1 MRINTIKTGLVI
13 PALLLAVLSGCANT
27 SSKPGPE
34 DEAKNTL
41 ESGVAKANAAQTEG
55 KTDEAVSVLKVVA
68 ARFPADKTPWVR
80 IAQIRFDSG
89 DYSDAIVNAQEAL
102 KRDPADKVANSI
114 VTVASLRLAT
124 KALGDLRTQNALNGS
139 VKTEAQDLTKILR
152 ESLGEAALVPPPA
165 KPPVVKR
172 GRVQRKAAPQPA
184 APDNDDAGSSSAPS
198 SGGSG
203 PNPFGNL
210 K

>member
-1 MRINTIKTGLVI
+1 MRVNKIKTGLVI
-13 PALLLAVLSGCANT
+13 PALLLAMLSGCA
-27 SSKPGPE
+27 SQQPQPKPE
-34 DEAKNTL
+34 EEAKNTL
-41 ESGVAKANAAQTEG
+41 ESGVAQANAAQADG
-55 KTDEAVSVLKVVA
+55 KSDEAVSVLKVVA
-68 ARFPADKTPWVR
+68 SRFPADKTPWVR
-80 IAQIRFDSG
+80 IAQIRFDAG

-124 KALGDLRTQNALNGS
+124 KSLGDLRTQNALNGS

-152 ESLGEAALVPPPA
+152 ESLGETALVPPPA
-165 KPPVVKR
+165 KPAPAARARKAPP
-172 GRVQRKAAPQPA
+172 RKAAAQPA
-184 APDNDDAGSSSAPS
+184 AGDADSGGG
-198 SGGSG
+198 GGSG

>member
-1 MRINTIKTGLVI
+1 MRASQLKSGLII
-13 PALLLAVLSGCANT
+13 PALLAVMLAGCANT
-27 SSKPGPE
+27 QTKPNPE

-41 ESGVAKANAAQTEG
+41 ESGVAQANTAQAEG

-68 ARFPADKTPWVR
+68 SRFPADKTPWVR
-80 IAQIRFDSG
+80 IAQIRFDAG

-114 VTVASLRLAT
+114 VTVSGLRLAT
-124 KALGDLRTQNALNGS
+124 KSLGDLRSQNALNGS

-152 ESLGEAALVPPPA
+152 ESLGENTLVPPPA
-165 KPPVVKR
+165 KPVAAARQRGKVV
-172 GRVQRKAAPQPA
+172 RKAAPA
-184 APDNDDAGSSSAPS
+184 ADADAGSG
-198 SGGSG
+198 GGSG

>member
-1 MRINTIKTGLVI
+1 MRASKLKSGLIV
-13 PALLLAVLSGCANT
+13 PALLAVMLAGCANT
-27 SSKPGPE
+27 QTKPSPE

-41 ESGVAKANAAQTEG
+41 ESGVAQANTAQAEG

-68 ARFPADKTPWVR
+68 SRFPADKTPWVR
-80 IAQIRFDSG
+80 IAQIRFDAG

-114 VTVASLRLAT
+114 VTVSGLRLAT
-124 KALGDLRTQNALNGS
+124 KALGDLRSQNALNGS

-152 ESLGEAALVPPPA
+152 ESLGENTLVPPPA
-165 KPPVVKR
+165 KAAAAPRAR
-172 GRVQRKAAPQPA
+172 GKVARKAAPA
-184 APDNDDAGSSSAPS
+184 ADADAGNGSSG
-198 SGGSG
+198 GGSG

>member
-1 MRINTIKTGLVI
+1 MRASKLKSGLIV
-13 PALLLAVLSGCANT
+13 PALLAVMLAGCANT
-27 SSKPGPE
+27 QTKPNPE

-41 ESGVAKANAAQTEG
+41 ESGVAQANTAQAEG

-68 ARFPADKTPWVR
+68 SRFPADKTPWVR
-80 IAQIRFDSG
+80 IAQIRFDAG

-114 VTVASLRLAT
+114 VTVSGLRLAT
-124 KALGDLRTQNALNGS
+124 KSLGDLRSQNALNGS

-152 ESLGEAALVPPPA
+152 ESLGENTLVPPPA
-165 KPPVVKR
+165 KPVAAARQRGKVV
-172 GRVQRKAAPQPA
+172 RKAAPPA
-184 APDNDDAGSSSAPS
+184 DADSGNG
-198 SGGSG
+198 GGSG

>member
-1 MRINTIKTGLVI
+1 MRASKLKSGLIV
-13 PALLLAVLSGCANT
+13 PALLAVMLAGCANT
-27 SSKPGPE
+27 QTKPSPE

-41 ESGVAKANAAQTEG
+41 ESGVAQANTAQAEG
-55 KTDEAVSVLKVVA
+55 KSDEAVSVLKVVA
-68 ARFPADKTPWVR
+68 SRFPADKTPWVR
-80 IAQIRFDSG
+80 IAQIRFDAG

-114 VTVASLRLAT
+114 VTVSGLRLAT
-124 KALGDLRTQNALNGS
+124 KALGDLRSQNALNGS

-152 ESLGEAALVPPPA
+152 ESLGENTLVPPPA
-165 KPPVVKR
+165 KAAAAPRAR
-172 GRVQRKAAPQPA
+172 GKVARKAAPTPA
-184 APDNDDAGSSSAPS
+184 ADADAGNGGSS
-198 SGGSG
+198 GSG

>member
-1 MRINTIKTGLVI
+1 MRASKLKSGLIV
-13 PALLLAVLSGCANT
+13 PALLAVMLAGCANT
-27 SSKPGPE
+27 QTKPNPE

-41 ESGVAKANAAQTEG
+41 ESGVAQANTAQAEG

-68 ARFPADKTPWVR
+68 SRFPADKTPWVR
-80 IAQIRFDSG
+80 IAQIRFDAG

-114 VTVASLRLAT
+114 VTVSGLRLAT
-124 KALGDLRTQNALNGS
+124 KSLGDLRSQNALNGS

-152 ESLGEAALVPPPA
+152 ESLGENTLVPPPA
-165 KPPVVKR
+165 KPVAAARQRGKVV
-172 GRVQRKAAPQPA
+172 RKAAPA
-184 APDNDDAGSSSAPS
+184 ADADAGNG
-198 SGGSG
+198 GGSG